1 MRWRRGNRRRR
12 PGYVYGQFFL
22 LKWIKMKIACRW
34 ELVRWWFLIKICFIE
49 GGDDRVLKENREI
62 DIRELVTGA
71 FHD

>member
-1 MRWRRGNRRRR
+1 
-12 PGYVYGQFFL
+12 
-22 LKWIKMKIACRW
+22 MKIACRW